1 MARLVAFIPAMMVV
15 ASVML
20 AAAACA
26 GSRSAATSVA
36 PGRECTVVPGP
47 PTPID
52 SATIVLTSA
61 IDPSRVTRPSTWG
74 ERFLFELVSDTLRT
88 DCAGKPLGSVAYRV
102 TANRAPT
109 LLLEPLAGG
118 PRLVI
123 RSASQ
128 ADARDLIDAGV
139 DLLLT
144 ESPALATYAAT
155 RPDVV
160 SVPLPWDRTW
170 VFLTTLQGGLGIDS
184 SSTVRSGLARDVVRA
199 DARVADGPYWWS
211 DIAGCGVATAPGS
224 TPASPGSSRVV
235 YPRDEPIARS
245 LAERLVAL
253 TGAGTTA
260 ASLPPNALASALA
273 AGTELGYVLPLQR
286 KTLDR
291 CRSIRELL
299 TAAPWLGRVSNAQ
312 TAIGPL
318 IDTRLIAV
326 VRRNRLNLMFT
337 FDSTVTITPPRP

>member
-1 MARLVAFIPAMMVV
+1 
-15 ASVML
+15 ML

-26 GSRSAATSVA
+26 GSRSPATSVA
-36 PGRECTVVPGP
+36 PGRECTVVPSA
-47 PTPID
+47 PTTID

-74 ERFLFELVSDTLRT
+74 ERFLFELVSDTLHT
-88 DCAGKPLGSVAYRV
+88 DCAGKPLGSGTYRV
-102 TANRAPT
+102 ATNRAST

-123 RSASQ
+123 RFASE

-170 VFLTTLQGGLGIDS
+170 VFLTALQGGLGIDS

-211 DIAGCGVATAPGS
+211 DIAACGVATTPGN
-224 TPASPGSSRVV
+224 TPASPRSSRVV

-260 ASLPPNALASALA
+260 VALSPNAFAAALTT
-273 AGTELGYVLPLQR
+273 GTELGYVMPLPR

-291 CRSIRELL
+291 CQTVRELL
-299 TAAPWLGRVSNAQ
+299 TAAPWLGHVPNVP
-312 TAIGPL
+312 TAIDPL
-318 IDTRLIAV
+318 IDTRLTAV
-326 VRRNRLNLMFT
+326 VRRNRLNLTFA